1 MNAIDFFNLPP
12 QYSIFQKETN
22 KTQFGGILFLIY
34 LIIMFLISLAYILDY
49 AVNDKFE
56 IEYSIVNS
64 FFSKKSPEDT
74 QFGKFDP
81 DVNPEI
87 DFIFYVG
94 INYFL
99 YPDGI
104 PYQNISIEEIEKN
117 LFLENK
123 GKFYK
128 GKFASNLEITT
139 NYGEKSFFIFNI
151 TRKIFEFD
159 SNTIHFYYKC
169 DDYNCS
175 NFIYNTILDVSIV
188 TENYQIVHNAT
199 NPIKKS
205 KCYPFTT
212 DGGNRD
218 VCNYLILGE
227 FHDNET
233 LNLNFKLTSILYKE
247 KKGISRLF
255 DYISN
260 QEKNYTAA
268 FFEEET
274 KTFQYDPLQFFY
286 KKDTYLGKENN
297 NIKNYYEEEEDEY
310 EYDEEEPFF
319 NYEKYYMI
327 ANIDTYPMD
336 KYEKYLR
343 SEIGFLSVLA
353 NIGALFST
361 LKVDFVVVY
370 QFYSKKFD
378 NYEIIEKILKTE
390 LQKDKINKNLIKL
403 SDKNKDINLK
413 LELSEINPKE
423 KENNIDNM
431 TIPLIQSSTGKEK
444 DLDVKEVI
452 NSEEKISEEKNEEN
466 ALINEDDRILPKIS
480 FFEFYFNNIYFK
492 ICKRRKNQEIVNI
505 CDKIIYK
512 YISID
517 SVLYNLIRL
526 ENLFKDYRWNNPEL
540 NNLKNNEIIK
550 ELLEI
555 L

>member
-22 KTQFGGILFLIY
+22 KTQFGGVLFLIY
-34 LIIMFLISLAYILDY
+34 LIVMLFISLAYILDY
-49 AVNDKFE
+49 AVNEKYE

-64 FFSKKSPEDT
+64 FFSKKSYEEI
-74 QFGKFDP
+74 QIGKFDP

-87 DFIFYVG
+87 NFIFYVEL
-94 INYFL
+94 NYTL
-99 YPDGI
+99 DPNGI

-117 LFLENK
+117 LCLENK
-123 GKFYK
+123 GKIYK
-128 GKFASNLEITT
+128 GKFASNLEVTT
-139 NYGEKSFFIFNI
+139 NYGETSFFIFNI
-151 TRKIFEFD
+151 TRKIYEFGAKPV
-159 SNTIHFYYKC
+159 NIIYKC
-169 DDYNCS
+169 DDNECN
-175 NFIYNTILDVSIV
+175 NFLNNTFLDVSIV
-188 TENYQIVHNAT
+188 NENYEIIHNAS

-205 KCYPFTT
+205 ECTPLVSEP
-212 DGGNRD
+212 GQRD
-218 VCNYLILGE
+218 VCNYLISNK
-227 FHDNET
+227 FHDKET
-233 LNLNFKLTSILYKE
+233 LSLNFKLSSIIYKE

-255 DYISN
+255 DYISG
-260 QEKNYTAA
+260 QEKKYYTA
-268 FFEEET
+268 FIEEET
-274 KTFQYDPLQFFY
+274 KIF
-286 KKDTYLGKENN
+286 
-297 NIKNYYEEEEDEY
+297 EY
-310 EYDEEEPFF
+310 EPLTFYHIDG
-319 NYEKYYMI
+319 EKFYQLASI
-327 ANIDTYPMD
+327 NTEPMD

-361 LKVDFVVVY
+361 LKVVFVVVY

-378 NYEIIEKILKTE
+378 NYEVIEKILKTE

-403 SDKNKDINLK
+403 SDKNKDINSQ
-413 LELSEINPKE
+413 LELSELNQKE

-431 TIPLIQSSTGKEK
+431 AIPLIKSSTGKEK
-444 DLDVKEVI
+444 DIDAKEVI

-466 ALINEDDRILPKIS
+466 ALINEEDRILPKIS
-480 FFEFYFNNIYFK
+480 FFEFYFNHIYFK
-492 ICKRRKNQEIVNI
+492 LCKRRKNQEIVNI